1 MTAANNIFSL
11 TAAANIF
18 YYITDDRKGEKL
30 LKIMCSAELSE
41 KLEALPLA
49 DLW

>member
-18 YYITDDRKGEKL
+18 TASPMIAKEKL